1 MKNKKWSEIQDEY
14 SFILNITVS
23 FNIINIKLNY
33 RYFYISCFIIFVFT
47 SKIDSLQIFTY
58 IDGIK

>member
-33 RYFYISCFIIFVFT
+33 RYFYIPCFIIFVFA